1 MASELFNAR
10 SDFASLGGSIASFQQ
25 NALDDQVANNA
36 TLQNY
41 GNVSAQL
48 KASIPSS
55 FGDIAFGA
63 YELLGQG
70 KDLISRISKVK
81 SDISALPATIKESLV
96 KGGNKLG
103 ARVEEGKTLV
113 SETGAQLQTT
123 TEGLSNTIQ
132 QTAEQLRTTASGA
145 TEGLQTAVSG
155 ATEGLQTAVSG
166 AREGLQTAVSGATEG
181 LQTAV
186 SGATLD
192 PLQSL
197 GPIKNATTTSTFMN
211 PIYEGPVEP
220 VSGFDELMT
229 QASKAGYR
237 STAPYLNINPT
248 EELTT
253 RVAGLQQEGGT
264 VLANIQGAG
273 RTAQQALTEP
283 LASVGGK
290 LGALPDAVTTTLSSA
305 TQKGGA
311 LVSDVVGAGTE
322 TATKVAST
330 LETAGAGALNLAKGG
345 VADVAET
352 VAEVSSSFLPVVG
365 EVTALAL
372 GGVQIYEGF
381 KDLFDHP
388 SASKPV
394 TVPLPSVANIAQG
407 FQSGI

>member
-166 AREGLQTAVSGATEG
+166 ATEG

-311 LVSDVVGAGTE
+311 LVSDVVGAGTK
-322 TATKVAST
+322 TAVC
-330 LETAGAGALNLAKGG
+330 N
-345 VADVAET
+345 
-352 VAEVSSSFLPVVG
+352 
-365 EVTALAL
+365 
-372 GGVQIYEGF
+372 
-381 KDLFDHP
+381 
-388 SASKPV
+388 
-394 TVPLPSVANIAQG
+394 
-407 FQSGI
+407 